1 MQIKQLTINFN
12 QQQQTIKG
20 FVVVDKM
27 PQNWHVCDGASM
39 APVGYAIIANNESI
53 FSGKRQHAIIK
64 C

>member
-1 MQIKQLTINFN
+1 MKIKQLTINFN
-12 QQQQTIKG
+12 KQQQTIKG

-27 PQNWHVCDGASM
+27 PQNWHVCYGASM
-39 APVGYAIIANNESI
+39 APAGYVIIANNESI